1 MQKLTLIKRL
11 GGLEYLG
18 NESRTNSNLP
28 INFLFRE
35 TKGAPDQ
42 PKILVFKSSNNVL
55 VFGVS
60 LSVDF

>member
-11 GGLEYLG
+11 VGLENLV

-35 TKGAPDQ
+35 TKGVADDQ
-42 PKILVFKSSNNVL
+42 KLLFLNLPIT
-55 VFGVS
+55 FGFWCFV
-60 LSVDF
+60 VC